1 MNRESSRRNFLA
13 AAGLALPAV
22 ASASRTSGQS
32 PQAAAPLSQQAPK
45 PASQSAGAPG
55 FQYRTLGKTGLKVT
69 SLGFGCM
76 ITSDGSV
83 IQRAAD
89 MGITYF
95 DTARSYSGGN
105 NERMVGAALKGKRN
119 QITLST
125 KTEGRT
131 KQEALDQMD
140 KSLSELGTDHV
151 DIWYLHG
158 KSAPAQVTDD
168 LIEAQQIAKKA
179 GKTRFVGVSTHQGQ
193 KELIPWL
200 AKNPNI
206 DVILT
211 QYNFTMEAFM
221 NDVIAEASA
230 AGKGVVCMKVM
241 AGGTR
246 GRGASPAISETLH
259 REGALTSALK
269 WVLRNPHIGTTIPS
283 MTDNDQLD
291 ANLKA
296 MAQPFGALDEKIL
309 AAHLEH
315 IAPFYCRLCGECA
328 GQCRQGLPVQD
339 VLRFATYAEGYGQFA
354 LGRER
359 YLQLAPQHASA
370 KCADCSGCTVA
381 CPYGVKVAREMQRA
395 QELFAC

>member
-1 MNRESSRRNFLA
+1 MNHESSRRNFLA
-13 AAGLALPAV
+13 AGLSLPAV
-22 ASASRTSGQS
+22 ASASRTFGDT
-32 PQAAAPLSQQAPK
+32 PQAAAPKSQPAPK
-45 PASQSAGAPG
+45 SSGSATGAPA

-89 MGITYF
+89 LGITYF
-95 DTARSYSGGN
+95 DTARGYSGGN

-125 KTEGRT
+125 KSHTST
-131 KQEALDQMD
+131 KAEALADID

-158 KSAPAQVTDD
+158 KTSPAEVTDD

-179 GKTRFVGVSTHQGQ
+179 GKIRFAGVSTHQGQ
-193 KELIPWL
+193 KELLPWL
-200 AKNPNI
+200 AKNPNV

-211 QYNFTMEAFM
+211 AYNFTMEPFM
-221 NDVIAEASA
+221 NDVVAEAA
-230 AGKGVVCMKVM
+230 KAGKGIVCMKVM

-246 GRGASPAISETLH
+246 GRGATTALTEKLQ

-269 WVLRNPHIGTTIPS
+269 WVLRNPVVGTTIPS
-283 MTDNDQLD
+283 MTDMDQLD
-291 ANLKA
+291 SNLKA
-296 MAQPFGALDEKIL
+296 MTQPFGAADEKTL
-309 AAHLEH
+309 AMHLEH
-315 IAPFYCRLCGECA
+315 IGPFYCRLCGECA
-328 GQCRQGLPVQD
+328 GKCRQGLPVQD
-339 VLRFATYAEGYGQFA
+339 VLRFATYADGYGQFA

-359 YLQLAPQHASA
+359 YLQLHPSHVSA
-370 KCADCSGCTVA
+370 KCADCSGCTVE
-381 CPYGVKVAREMQRA
+381 CPYGVKVAREMARA
-395 QELFAC
+395 QELFA